1 MEQRIF
7 FQEIEKQYTNLL
19 KPYGTSGDIS
29 AALFQTEMSNL
40 KYLGYGAKAFTISM
54 VETEVVVDAFTHD
67 HLKQVKKIGLQLQQF
82 HQFSSP
88 TRLYRIPDRKF
99 FQNILPVPV
108 DCIHTDIK
116 GCCNL
121 FT

>member
-1 MEQRIF
+1 MQTIPYGATNL

-67 HLKQVKKIGLQLQQF
+67 H
-82 HQFSSP
+82 
-88 TRLYRIPDRKF
+88 
-99 FQNILPVPV
+99 
-108 DCIHTDIK
+108 
-116 GCCNL
+116 
-121 FT
+121 

>member
-67 HLKQVKKIGLQLQQF
+67 HLKQVKKLDYNYNSFINSAARHASIEF
-82 HQFSSP
+82 PTESFSKIFCRW
-88 TRLYRIPDRKF
+88 RLT
-99 FQNILPVPV
+99 V
-108 DCIHTDIK
+108 
-116 GCCNL
+116 
-121 FT
+121 FTLI